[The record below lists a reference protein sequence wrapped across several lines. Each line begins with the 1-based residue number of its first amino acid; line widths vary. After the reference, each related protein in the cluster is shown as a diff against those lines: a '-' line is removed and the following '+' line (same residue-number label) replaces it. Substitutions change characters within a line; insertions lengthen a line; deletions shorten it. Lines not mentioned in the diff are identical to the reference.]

1 MRTINAGGI
10 AATVLAQIRRIK
22 TRTWV
27 LIGVAFMC
35 SLALAAWAVIAL
47 LGALWGGAQSLI
59 GTAPS
64 ALEAAKQ
71 QVAQHAGA
79 LSTAAKEQLAQTMPQ
94 VPLSVEQVKAELAKQ
109 TDALTQNARDTLAQA
124 VPQVPLS
131 IEQAK
136 AELASKAAAL
146 TQNARD
152 TLAQSVPDVSGAI
165 DQASQAGI
173 QTVAAATALAAAAGI
188 ALKELPV
195 LPAEALPARDVSGED
210 LGPARFQGLAR
221 VAWSNAE
228 AGASVRYEGRADY
241 VDVLKHYQREF
252 SALGYKQSVLS
263 AIPEQET
270 LRFSK
275 NSEVLTV
282 TIERKSPLVSVEIL
296 NESRSG

>member
-10 AATVLAQIRRIK
+10 AATVLAQVRRIK
-22 TRTWV
+22 PRTWV
-27 LIGVAFMC
+27 LIGVAFMF

-47 LGALWGGAQSLI
+47 LGALWGGAQTLI

-71 QVAQHAGA
+71 QVAEHAGA
-79 LSTAAKEQLAQTMPQ
+79 LSTAAKEQLAQTVPQ
-94 VPLSVEQVKAELAKQ
+94 VPSVEQVKAELAEQ
-109 TDALTQNARDTLAQA
+109 RD
-124 VPQVPLS
+124 
-131 IEQAK
+131 
-136 AELASKAAAL
+136 AL

-165 DQASQAGI
+165 DQASQVGT

-195 LPAEALPARDVSGED
+195 LPAEAIPARDVSGED

-252 SALGYKQSVLS
+252 SALGYKQSVVS
-263 AIPEQET
+263 ATPEQET

-275 NSEVLTV
+275 SGDVLTV
-282 TIERKSPLVSVEIL
+282 KIERKSPLVSVEIL
-296 NESRSG
+296 TGSRS

>member
-10 AATVLAQIRRIK
+10 ASTVLAQIRRIK

-47 LGALWGGAQSLI
+47 LGALWGGAQTLI

-64 ALEAAKQ
+64 ALESAKQ
-71 QVAQHAGA
+71 QVGA
-79 LSTAAKEQLAQTMPQ
+79 LSTAAKEQLAQ
-94 VPLSVEQVKAELAKQ
+94 
-109 TDALTQNARDTLAQA
+109 A
-124 VPQVPLS
+124 VPQVLS
-131 IEQAK
+131 VEQAK
-136 AELASKAAAL
+136 AELAKQADAL
-146 TQNARD
+146 SQNARD

-165 DQASQAGI
+165 DQAGQAGL

-241 VDVLKHYQREF
+241 VDVLSHYQREF
-252 SALGYKQSVLS
+252 SALGYEQSVVS
-263 AIPEQET
+263 ATPEQET

-275 NSEVLTV
+275 NSQVLTV
-282 TIERKSPLVSVEIL
+282 KIERKSPLVSVDISSG
-296 NESRSG
+296 SRS

>member
-10 AATVLAQIRRIK
+10 AATVLAQVRRIK

-27 LIGVAFMC
+27 LIGAAFMC

-47 LGALWGGAQSLI
+47 LGALWGGAQNII

-71 QVAQHAGA
+71 QIAQHAGA
-79 LSTAAKEQLAQTMPQ
+79 LSTAAKEQLAQVPQ
-94 VPLSVEQVKAELAKQ
+94 I
-109 TDALTQNARDTLAQA
+109 ALTA
-124 VPQVPLS
+124 
-131 IEQAK
+131 EQAK
-136 AELASKAAAL
+136 AELAKKADAL
-146 TQNARD
+146 TQSARD
-152 TLAQSVPDVSGAI
+152 TLAQSVPDVSGVI
-165 DQASQAGI
+165 DQASQASL
-173 QTVAAATALAAAAGI
+173 QAVAAAATVAGVALANA
-188 ALKELPV
+188 PV

-221 VAWSNAE
+221 VAWRNANE
-228 AGASVRYEGRADY
+228 GTSVRYEGRADY

-252 SALGYKQSVLS
+252 SALGYRQSVVS
-263 AIPEQET
+263 ATPEQET

-282 TIERKSPLVSVEIL
+282 KIERKSPLVSVDIM
-296 NESRSG
+296 SGSSS

>member
-10 AATVLAQIRRIK
+10 AATVLAQVRRIK

-27 LIGVAFMC
+27 LIGVAFMF

-47 LGALWGGAQSLI
+47 LGALWGGAQTLI

-71 QVAQHAGA
+71 QVGA
-79 LSTAAKEQLAQTMPQ
+79 LSTAAKEQLTQTVPQ
-94 VPLSVEQVKAELAKQ
+94 VPLSVEQAKAELAKQ
-109 TDALTQNARDTLAQA
+109 ADTLRQNARDTLAQA

-131 IEQAK
+131 VEQAK
-136 AELASKAAAL
+136 AELAKQADAL
-146 TQNARD
+146 RQNARD

-165 DQASQAGI
+165 AQASQAGL
-173 QTVAAATALAAAAGI
+173 QAVAAATAAAAVAGI
-188 ALKELPV
+188 ALTELPV

-228 AGASVRYEGRADY
+228 AGARVRYEGRADY

-263 AIPEQET
+263 ATPEQET

-282 TIERKSPLVSVEIL
+282 KIARKSPLVSVEIL
-296 NESRSG
+296 NESSSG

>member
-10 AATVLAQIRRIK
+10 ASTVLAQVRRIK

-27 LIGVAFMC
+27 LIGVAFMF

-47 LGALWGGAQSLI
+47 LGALWGGAQTLI

-79 LSTAAKEQLAQTMPQ
+79 LSTAAKEQLAQTVPQ
-94 VPLSVEQVKAELAKQ
+94 VPLSVEQVKAELAKKA
-109 TDALTQNARDTLAQA
+109 DALTQD
-124 VPQVPLS
+124 
-131 IEQAK
+131 
-136 AELASKAAAL
+136 
-146 TQNARD
+146 ARD

-165 DQASQAGI
+165 DQASQVGT

-263 AIPEQET
+263 ATPQQET

-275 NSEVLTV
+275 SGDVLIV
-282 TIERKSPLVSVEIL
+282 KIERKSPLVSVEIL
-296 NESRSG
+296 NEARSG